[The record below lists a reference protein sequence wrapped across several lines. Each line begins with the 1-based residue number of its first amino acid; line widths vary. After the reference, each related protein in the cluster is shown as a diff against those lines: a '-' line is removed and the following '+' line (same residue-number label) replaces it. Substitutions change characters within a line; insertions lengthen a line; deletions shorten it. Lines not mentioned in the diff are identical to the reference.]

1 MVTEPKNT
9 RKWFVYI
16 VETKFGHWYTGITT
30 DVAKRFDAHSAG
42 TGAKNL
48 KGKGPLTL
56 VFSHPVGDKSEA
68 SKLEWQ
74 IKKLSKAQKV
84 QLVQS
89 KGQSSNATIK
99 SLMKLTTC

>member
-1 MVTEPKNT
+1 MVIEPRDTK
-9 RKWFVYI
+9 KWFVYI

-30 DVAKRFDAHSAG
+30 DVAKRFAAHSAG

-56 VFSHPVGDKSEA
+56 IFSHPVGDKSEA

-74 IKKLSKAQKV
+74 IKKLSKAQKI